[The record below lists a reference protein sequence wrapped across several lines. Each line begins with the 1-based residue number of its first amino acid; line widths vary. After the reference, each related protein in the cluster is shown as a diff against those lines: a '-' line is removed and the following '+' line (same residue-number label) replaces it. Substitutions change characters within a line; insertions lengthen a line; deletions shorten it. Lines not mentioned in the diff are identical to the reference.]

1 MKEYCSNHPD
11 IKALSL
17 CHFCKVYYC
26 EDCLVEGIDYYYCKE
41 NKCQEAK
48 LRETSAHNEVDRSKG
63 TDAPKVMIDGGAVG
77 FCNKCMQTTIKSSI
91 SKGFFSHY
99 VLLLN
104 ERDACKICGSVIMDL
119 KSQPLIVPFFRLN
132 LGSYRIIKPLDL
144 DPDAL
149 YLHRDKYISRK
160 LK

>member
-1 MKEYCSNHPD
+1 
-11 IKALSL
+11 
-17 CHFCKVYYC
+17 
-26 EDCLVEGIDYYYCKE
+26 
-41 NKCQEAK
+41 
-48 LRETSAHNEVDRSKG
+48 
-63 TDAPKVMIDGGAVG
+63 
-77 FCNKCMQTTIKSSI
+77 MQTTIKSSI

-104 ERDACKICGSVIMDL
+104 ERDACEICGSVIMDL